1 MGRFLMV
8 ISEKLGIL
16 WKYVPFRDKV
26 SKVIGVEPNAS
37 KATFISKTQSWMT
50 ANPVKAQA
58 VVASA
63 LAGITSSFTEI
74 FSTEQLPVIAK
85 GLQDASGLDSDSVKE
100 QLQSQMGD
108 GIANESYGVQEVEL
122 ANQAELIKMSL
133 ARTNELAQILAIPP
147 RKVGRCMSLIALY
160 EPIDEQ
166 IYETLG

>member
-1 MGRFLMV
+1 MGRFLT
-8 ISEKLGIL
+8 IIGEKLGTL
-16 WKYVPFRDKV
+16 WKYIPFRDKV
-26 SKVIGVEPNAS
+26 SKVIGIESNAP
-37 KATFISKTQSWMT
+37 KATFIAQAQSWMT

-58 VVASA
+58 VIASA

-85 GLQDASGLDSDSVKE
+85 GLQDASGLDSEGIKG

-108 GIANESYGVQEVEL
+108 GVANESYGMKDVEL
-122 ANQAELIKMSL
+122 ANKAEIIKMSL